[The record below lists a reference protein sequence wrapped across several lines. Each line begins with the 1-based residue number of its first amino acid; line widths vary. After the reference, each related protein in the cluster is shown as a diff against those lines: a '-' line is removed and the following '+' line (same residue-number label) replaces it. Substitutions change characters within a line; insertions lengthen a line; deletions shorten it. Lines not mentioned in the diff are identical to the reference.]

1 MSIPNQTATLSKE
14 DYDIFLDKVE
24 IAKTKGVTIEN
35 SLKVDTF
42 VPSWEITLLN
52 NTLSV
57 DELDELTTEA

>member
-14 DYDIFLDKVE
+14 DYDIFLEKVE
-24 IAKTKGVTIEN
+24 IAKTKGVTIEY

-57 DELDELTTEA
+57 AELDELTTEA

>member
-14 DYDIFLDKVE
+14 DYDIFLEKVE
-24 IAKTKGVTIEN
+24 IAITKGVTIEY

-57 DELDELTTEA
+57 DELDEFTTEA

>member
-14 DYDIFLDKVE
+14 DYDIFLEKVE
-24 IAKTKGVTIEN
+24 IAKTKGVTIEY

-57 DELDELTTEA
+57 DVLDELTTEA

>member
-14 DYDIFLDKVE
+14 DYDIFLEKVE
-24 IAKTKGVTIEN
+24 IAKTKGVTIEY

-57 DELDELTTEA
+57 DELDDLTTEA

>member
-14 DYDIFLDKVE
+14 DYDIFLEKVE
-24 IAKTKGVTIEN
+24 IAKTKGVTIEY

-57 DELDELTTEA
+57 DELDELTTAA

>member
-14 DYDIFLDKVE
+14 DYDIFLEKVE
-24 IAKTKGVTIEN
+24 IAKSKGVTIEY

>member
-14 DYDIFLDKVE
+14 DYDIFLEKVE
-24 IAKTKGVTIEN
+24 IAKTKGVTIEY